1 MLALPVSALPV
12 SGTMGIIS
20 AARTA
25 GSTPYFGR
33 EDTQKCRKCK
43 KVVKVVKVLKVF
55 KVVKDLIPPS
65 TEKPR
70 FRRAFA

>member
-43 KVVKVVKVLKVF
+43 KVVKVLKVF
-55 KVVKDLIPPS
+55 KVVKDLYSPS
-65 TEKPR
+65 TKKPR

>member
-43 KVVKVVKVLKVF
+43 KVVKVLKVF
-55 KVVKDLIPPS
+55 KVVKTPS
-65 TEKPR
+65 QRKRDVSTKILTRPV
-70 FRRAFA
+70 